1 MNKQPYRFDFVPI
14 SNELTEFEKKLSNL
28 ELIRYIEHPEL
39 FYKETAYFK
48 KVDGKDSYYYFF
60 SKIKSNDF
68 NKGSGYL
75 THGFDFYR
83 GSFHGQ
89 MIRGLINFCNL
100 KKDSLILDPFCGSGT
115 TLVESSLLGFN
126 SIGIDINPI
135 ACLNSKIKNDLLDC
149 DINYLIKDNE
159 KYFNFSFFDDFQIN
173 LPDFKEVLDKNMED
187 LFYIFIY
194 LRALSTEF
202 RLSTD
207 RKKSFRRI
215 YHKLINVLKL
225 FDKLKKE
232 INVSL
237 GKSTIFFGD
246 CLAELKNIKTNS
258 IDAII
263 TSPPYID
270 LIDYI
275 QEDLTS
281 INFLFTQKKIELI
294 KTKSIGNKF
303 KNTSLTERLY
313 WTRINKLLNESVRI
327 LKPNH
332 YFILIINNYKNMKNL
347 YEKFILANRF
357 CIERVL
363 RREVVNIKKRNNTE
377 FVYFLKTKI

>member
-1 MNKQPYRFDFVPI
+1 MNNQSYRFDFVPI
-14 SNELTEFEKKLSNL
+14 SNELTQFEKNLSNL

-39 FYKETAYFK
+39 FFKETAYFK
-48 KVDGKDSYYYFF
+48 KVDGKDSYYYLF

-89 MIRGLINFCNL
+89 MIRGLINYCNL
-100 KKDSLILDPFCGSGT
+100 KEDSIILDPFCGSGT
-115 TLVESSLLGFN
+115 SLVESSLLGFN
-126 SIGIDINPI
+126 SIGIDINPV
-135 ACLNSKIKNDLLDC
+135 ACLNSKIKIELLDC
-149 DINYLIKDNE
+149 DFNYLIKDN
-159 KYFNFSFFDDFQIN
+159 KKFFNFKFFDDFQIN
-173 LPDFKEVLDKNMED
+173 LPYFKEVLDED
-187 LFYIFIY
+187 IKDTFYLFIF

-202 RLSTD
+202 RFSTD

-215 YHKLINVLKL
+215 YYKLINVLEL
-225 FDKLKKE
+225 FDKLKKD
-232 INVSL
+232 INISL
-237 GKSTIFFGD
+237 GKSTIVFGD

-258 IDAII
+258 IGAII
-263 TSPPYID
+263 SSPPYID

-281 INFLFTQKKIELI
+281 INFLFKTKEIELL

-303 KNTSLTERLY
+303 KNISLTERLY
-313 WTRINKLLNESVRI
+313 WTRINLFLKESVRI

-347 YEKFILANRF
+347 FEKIYIRKQIL
-357 CIERVL
+357 
-363 RREVVNIKKRNNTE
+363 
-377 FVYFLKTKI
+377 Y